1 MQQNAYWLAKR
12 LLIQPINII
21 LRLITRTF
29 QKSGKLVN
37 DMKNRGGTG
46 RKAQRR
52 VGNRCQEVVP
62 EAAFEVPEDD
72 ACELV
77 GRFSQNILRI
87 AGNSS

>member
-1 MQQNAYWLAKR
+1 
-12 LLIQPINII
+12 
-21 LRLITRTF
+21 
-29 QKSGKLVN
+29 
-37 DMKNRGGTG
+37 MKNRGGTG

-52 VGNRCQEVVP
+52 VRNRCQEVVP